1 MVEQKMKHS
10 KSSRPTVSSLLL
22 ASGNLGKLK
31 ELRALMPSHVAVH
44 APADMGVPEDLP
56 EDGVTLRQNAI
67 QKATMA
73 FELCGLPSLAD
84 DSGLEVDALGGAPGV
99 YSARFAGPE
108 KNDKANMELLLQK
121 LGDRKD
127 RSARFR
133 TVLAYVDANET
144 RYFEG
149 VVEGTIAMQGR
160 GEGGFGYDPIFIP
173 DGEQRSFAE
182 MEAPEKNSMSHRAKA
197 MQAFLQ
203 YLLNR
208 S

>member
-1 MVEQKMKHS
+1 MHKN
-10 KSSRPTVSSLLL
+10 SSLLL
-22 ASGNLGKLK
+22 CSGNPGKIAELIALLPSGMELLSLK
-31 ELRALMPSHVAVH
+31 DENLPL
-44 APADMGVPEDLP
+44 DLP
-56 EDGVTLRQNAI
+56 ETGNTLKENAL
-67 QKATMA
+67 QKARFAHERT
-73 FELCGLPSLAD
+73 GLPCLAD
-84 DSGLEVDALGGAPGV
+84 DSGLEVDALDGAPGV

-108 KNDKANMELLLQK
+108 KNDKANMELVLQK
-121 LGDRKD
+121 LGDSEE

-133 TVLAYVDANET
+133 TVLAYVDARET

-182 MEAPEKNSMSHRAKA
+182 MEAQEKNAMSHRAKA

-203 YLLNR
+203 YLQNR
-208 S
+208 G